1 MWKDRSPRG
10 SCSTTMGTR
19 GTVTSSFPQPFGCT
33 FLGRLS
39 CNPVVAR
46 DITLPV
52 GPDEAWDALT
62 DPELLEQWFG
72 DGQREA
78 VVEEAEPGERLVF
91 WWWEEGEPGSRVEL
105 RLVAVP
111 TGTRVSVREAPV
123 GPFALA

>member
-1 MWKDRSPRG
+1 M
-10 SCSTTMGTR
+10 
-19 GTVTSSFPQPFGCT
+19 
-33 FLGRLS
+33 
-39 CNPVVAR
+39 VAR

-52 GPDEAWDALT
+52 EPDEAWDALT

-72 DGQREA
+72 DGDREA

-111 TGTRVSVREAPV
+111 DGTRVSVREAPV
-123 GPFALA
+123 GPFALAGV